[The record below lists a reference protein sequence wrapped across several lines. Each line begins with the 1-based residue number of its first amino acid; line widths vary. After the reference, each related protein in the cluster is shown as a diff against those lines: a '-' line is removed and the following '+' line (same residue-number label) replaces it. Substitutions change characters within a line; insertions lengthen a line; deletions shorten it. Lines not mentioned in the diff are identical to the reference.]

1 MSQNAIP
8 DRIAA
13 ATMAKRGAV
22 YSEEVRR
29 LLDAALDVIGRHGRT
44 SSARVADIVAAA
56 GLSNDAFYRH
66 FRSKDALIA
75 AVLEDGTER
84 LAAYT
89 AHQMSKEKEPAAQVR
104 RWVEAVMSQAREDIA
119 GPTLAVLWNG
129 AQAPPGGRAGAAAR
143 MAVLLREPFAALGSP
158 MPEMVASLAAHA
170 VVGRMSECLWA
181 GRAPTRAEVS
191 EIAEF
196 VLRAVA

>member
-22 YSEEVRR
+22 YSDEVRR
-29 LLDAALDVIGRHGRT
+29 LLDAALEVISRT
-44 SSARVADIVAAA
+44 SSPRVADIVAAA

-89 AHQMSKEKEPAAQVR
+89 EHQMDKESEPAARIR
-104 RWVEAVMSQAREDIA
+104 RWVEAVMSQARADIA
-119 GPTLAVLWNG
+119 GPTLAVVGNG
-129 AQAPPGGRAGAAAR
+129 NQTLGDGHRGTAPRLAQ
-143 MAVLLREPFAALGSP
+143 LLVGPVSALGSP
-158 MPEMVASLAAHA
+158 APELAACLAAHA

-181 GRAPTRAEVS
+181 GRAPNRAEVNGIV
-191 EIAEF
+191 EL
-196 VLRAVA
+196 VLRMVA

>member
-13 ATMAKRGAV
+13 ATLAKRGAV
-22 YSEEVRR
+22 YSDEVRR
-29 LLDAALDVIGRHGRT
+29 LLDAALEVIGRAGRT
-44 SSARVADIVAAA
+44 SAPRVADIVAAA

-89 AHQMSKEKEPAAQVR
+89 EHQMGKESEPGAQVR
-104 RWVEAVMSQAREDIA
+104 RWVEAVMSQARADIA

-129 AQAPPGGRAGAAAR
+129 NQSLGHGQHGAASR
-143 MAVLLREPFAALGSP
+143 LGQLLVDPFSRLGCAV
-158 MPEMVASLAAHA
+158 PELSASLAAHA

-181 GRAPTRAEVS
+181 GRSPSRPEVNT
-191 EIAEF
+191 IAEF
-196 VLRAVA
+196 VLRMVA

>member
-13 ATMAKRGAV
+13 ATLAKREAA
-22 YSEEVRR
+22 YSDEVRR
-29 LLDAALDVIGRHGRT
+29 LLDAALEVIGRHGRT
-44 SSARVADIVAAA
+44 SAARVADIVAAA

-75 AVLEDGTER
+75 AVIEDGTER

-89 AHQMSKEKEPAAQVR
+89 IHQMSKETEPAAQVR
-104 RWVEAVMSQAREDIA
+104 RWVEAVMSQARADIA
-119 GPTLAVLWNG
+119 APTLAVLWNG
-129 AQAPPGGRAGAAAR
+129 SQPVDDGHHGAAPRLAE
-143 MAVLLREPFAALGSP
+143 LLVAPFAALGHAA
-158 MPEMVASLAAHA
+158 PEMAASLAAHA
-170 VVGRMSECLWA
+170 VVGRMSEDLWA
-181 GRAPTRAEVS
+181 GRGPTRAEVDG
-191 EIAEF
+191 IVAF

>member
-22 YSEEVRR
+22 YSDEVRR
-29 LLDAALDVIGRHGRT
+29 LLDAALEVISRT

-89 AHQMSKEKEPAAQVR
+89 EHQMGKESEPGAQIR
-104 RWVEAVMSQAREDIA
+104 RWVEAVMSQARADIA

-129 AQAPPGGRAGAAAR
+129 GERLGDGHRGAAPRLAE
-143 MAVLLREPFAALGSP
+143 LLVGPIGALGVEE
-158 MPEMVASLAAHA
+158 PELAASLAAHA

-181 GRAPTRAEVS
+181 GRAPTRAEVNG
-191 EIAEF
+191 IVDL
-196 VLRAVA
+196 VLQLVS